1 LQKVLGIRAGDGD
14 ERAVFQQ
21 GKGHGED
28 KSLILQ
34 NGWPLRKPLTLP
46 PQESMAMTYD
56 LILTGG
62 TVVNHDGEGARD
74 IGVKNE
80 RIAAI
85 GDLRQASAGET
96 IDCRG
101 LHILPGVID
110 SQVHFREP
118 GLEHKEDLETGSRA
132 AVLGGVTAVFEMPN
146 TNPLTTSEATL
157 ADKVRRGSGRMHC
170 DFAFWVGGTRDNARD
185 VGELERLPGAAGI
198 KVFMGSSTGDL
209 LVEDDEGVASVL
221 RNTRRRAAFHSEDE
235 FRLRERLGERIEGD
249 PSSHPVW
256 RDEIAALRCTERL
269 VRIARN
275 VRARI
280 HVLHISTAEEISF
293 LQQHKDVATCE
304 ATPHHLTLS
313 ADDYLRLGTLIQ
325 MNPPVR
331 ASRHRDGVWH
341 GIAQGIVDVLGSD
354 HAPHTLAEK
363 AKPYPAS
370 PSGMTGVQTLV
381 PVMLDHV
388 NAGRLTLQRFVD
400 LSSHGPQRIF
410 GIARKGRIA
419 AGYDADFTVV
429 DMKRRETITNA
440 QAGSKAGWT
449 PYDGKEVT
457 GWPVGTVIRGRRIMW
472 EGEIVTPGQGRAVEF
487 SEALPG

>member
-1 LQKVLGIRAGDGD
+1 
-14 ERAVFQQ
+14 
-21 GKGHGED
+21 
-28 KSLILQ
+28 
-34 NGWPLRKPLTLP
+34 
-46 PQESMAMTYD
+46 MTYD

-62 TVVNHDGEGARD
+62 TVVNHDGEGLRD
-74 IGVKNE
+74 VGVTGG

-101 LHILPGVID
+101 LHILPGVVD

-185 VGELERLPGAAGI
+185 VGDLERLPGAAGI

-209 LVEDDEGVASVL
+209 LVEDDEGVASIL

-269 VRIARN
+269 VRIARD

-280 HVLHISTAEEISF
+280 HVLHISTAEEILF
-293 LQQHKDVATCE
+293 LEQHKDVATCE

-313 ADDYLRLGTLIQ
+313 ADDYARLGTLIQ

-331 ASRHRDGVWH
+331 DKRHRDGVWH

-363 AKPYPAS
+363 AKSYPAS

-381 PVMLDHV
+381 PIMLDHI

-410 GIARKGRIA
+410 GMARKGRIA
-419 AGYDADFTVV
+419 AGYDADFTIV

-449 PYDGKEVT
+449 PYDGKQVT
-457 GWPVGTVIRGRRIMW
+457 GWPVGTVIRGQRVMW
-472 EGEIVTPGQGRAVEF
+472 EGEIATPGQGRAVEF

>member
-1 LQKVLGIRAGDGD
+1 
-14 ERAVFQQ
+14 
-21 GKGHGED
+21 
-28 KSLILQ
+28 
-34 NGWPLRKPLTLP
+34 
-46 PQESMAMTYD
+46 MAPIYD

-62 TVVNHDGEGARD
+62 TVVNHDGQGFRD
-74 IGVKNE
+74 VGINGG

-85 GDLRQASAGET
+85 GDLREASAGET

-101 LHILPGVID
+101 LHILPGVVD

-157 ADKVRRGSGRMHC
+157 ADKVRRATGRMHC
-170 DFAFWVGGTRDNARD
+170 DFAFWVGGTRDNAKD
-185 VGELERLPGAAGI
+185 AGDLERLPGAAGI

-209 LVEDDEGVASVL
+209 LVEDDEGVASIL

-235 FRLRERLGERIEGD
+235 FRLRERLGERIAGD

-269 VRIARN
+269 VRIARQA
-275 VRARI
+275 RARI
-280 HVLHISTAEEISF
+280 HVLHISTAEEIGF
-293 LQQHKDVATCE
+293 LEQHKDVATCE

-313 ADDYLRLGTLIQ
+313 ADDYAQLGTLIQ

-331 ASRHRDGVWH
+331 ATRHRDGVWH
-341 GIAQGIVDVLGSD
+341 GVAQGIVDVLGSD

-381 PVMLDHV
+381 PIMLDHV

-400 LSSHGPQRIF
+400 LTSHGPQRIF

-419 AGYDADFTVV
+419 AGYDADLTIV
-429 DMKRRETITNA
+429 DLKRRETIANA
-440 QAGSKAGWT
+440 QQGSKAGWT
-449 PYDGKEVT
+449 PYDGRQVT
-457 GWPVGTVIRGRRIMW
+457 GWPVGTIVRGRRVMW

-487 SEALPG
+487 SEALAG

>member
-1 LQKVLGIRAGDGD
+1 M
-14 ERAVFQQ
+14 
-21 GKGHGED
+21 
-28 KSLILQ
+28 
-34 NGWPLRKPLTLP
+34 N
-46 PQESMAMTYD
+46 YD

-74 IGVKNE
+74 IGVKDG

-85 GDLRQASAGET
+85 GDLRRASAGET

-146 TNPLTTSEATL
+146 TNPLTTSEAAL
-157 ADKVRRGSGRMHC
+157 ADKVRRGTGRMHC
-170 DFAFWVGGTRDNARD
+170 DFAFWVGGTRENAKD

-209 LVEDDEGVASVL
+209 LVEDDEGVASIL

-275 VRARI
+275 TRARI
-280 HVLHISTAEEISF
+280 HVLHISTAEEILF
-293 LQQHKDVATCE
+293 LEQHKDVATCE

-313 ADDYLRLGTLIQ
+313 AVDYARLGTLIQ

-331 ASRHRDGVWH
+331 AARHRDGIWH
-341 GIAQGIVDVLGSD
+341 GVAQGIVDVLGSD

-381 PVMLDHV
+381 PIMLDHV

-410 GIARKGRIA
+410 GMARKGRIA
-419 AGYDADFTVV
+419 AGYEADFTIV
-429 DMKRRETITNA
+429 DMKRREIITNA

-449 PYDGKEVT
+449 PYDGREVT
-457 GWPVGTVIRGRRIMW
+457 GWPVGTVIRGRRVMW
-472 EGEIVTPGQGRAVEF
+472 EGEIVTPSQGKAVEF
-487 SEALPG
+487 SEALVGQLFPQRWIS